1 VYKALRRKQNKFI
14 IVALLAFFSLT
25 LLPAQ
30 AMASDYGPW
39 LMSWGSK
46 GNYVKTVQ
54 EDLTKLGYN
63 TYGAD
68 GIFGANTHRAVIN
81 FQHANNLRA
90 DGIVGPHTKE
100 VLNQNLS
107 YTNYKVQW
115 GDSLYK
121 LSQRFG
127 VSIESIMQANGLTS
141 TTIYAGSTLKIP
153 AKNTAYQPPAQTGSR
168 VGEMADWW
176 SVVNYAFP
184 RGAVATV
191 TDVDSGITY
200 QVKRTGGSKH
210 ADCQPLT
217 AADTAKMKKAHGGS
231 WSWTRRAIVVSYN
244 GRNFAASQNCMPH
257 GNQSIYNNDFPGHFC
272 IHFLNSRTHGTDRLD
287 GAHQA
292 MVRKAAGR

>member
-1 VYKALRRKQNKFI
+1 MHRKQNKFI
-14 IVALLAFFSLT
+14 IVTLLAFFSLT

-54 EDLTKLGYN
+54 GDLTKLGYN
-63 TYGAD
+63 TYGVD

-81 FQHANNLRA
+81 FQNAHQLRA
-90 DGIVGPHTKE
+90 DGIVGPRTKE
-100 VLNQNLS
+100 TLNEKLS
-107 YTNYKVQW
+107 SGYTNYQVQW

-121 LSQRFG
+121 LSKRFG
-127 VSIESIMQANGLTS
+127 VSIESIMQANGLS
-141 TTIYAGSTLKIP
+141 GTTIYAGSTLKIP
-153 AKNTAYQPPAQTGSR
+153 AKNSSYQPPAQTGSR

-184 RGAVATV
+184 RGAVATI
-191 TDVDSGITY
+191 TDVDSGISY

-217 AADTAKMKKAHGGS
+217 ATDTAKMKKAHGGS
-231 WSWTRRAIVVSYN
+231 WSWTRRAIVVTYN
-244 GRNFAASQNCMPH
+244 GRSFAASQNCMPH
-257 GNQSIYNNDFPGHFC
+257 ANQSIYNNNFPGHFC